1 MHGNRDRLCP
11 VERKARR
18 VYVDPVSPKDFRYSA
33 LEG

>member
-11 VERKARR
+11 VERKAWR
-18 VYVDPVSPKDFRYSA
+18 VYADPVPSEDFRYSA